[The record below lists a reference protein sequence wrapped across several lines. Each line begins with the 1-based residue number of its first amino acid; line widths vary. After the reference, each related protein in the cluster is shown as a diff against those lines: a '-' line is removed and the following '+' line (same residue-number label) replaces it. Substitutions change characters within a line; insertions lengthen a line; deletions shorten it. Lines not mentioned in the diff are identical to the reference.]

1 MITLGC
7 VVDPETNYSHVSLCA
22 GYGGID
28 LGLRRVLPSCRT
40 ILACEVEAY
49 ACAVLLSKMEEGQLD
64 ACPIWTDIKTL
75 PLEIIPKGIFVL
87 SGGFPCTPFSV
98 AGVRKTDDDPRHLFP
113 YIKDAIRSIQPRWV
127 FLENVEGIISA
138 KLRSE
143 GWSDPV
149 GTPVL
154 LHVLRELE
162 RIGYRTAWG
171 IFSAEECG
179 ATHVRKRVF
188 ILAKMG
194 DTRSSQ
200 ANGLPC
206 AEKREPYGETR
217 HSSFELANSS
227 SPRSEVGIS
236 ESEQRKEGDAEIINN
251 SSNRRWPARPDKN
264 QFKWEEPRLIK
275 PKLDGATNGDSSGL
289 DAALNRVDRLRMIGN
304 GCCPDTVAKAWQ
316 TLIKN
321 FL

>member
-7 VVDPETNYSHVSLCA
+7 VVDTQANYSHVSLCT

-75 PLEIIPKGIFVL
+75 PLAIIPKGIFVL

-113 YIKDAIRSIQPRWV
+113 YIKNAIRSIQPRWV

-162 RIGYRTAWG
+162 RIGYEPAWG

-188 ILAKMG
+188 ILAKM
-194 DTRSSQ
+194 
-200 ANGLPC
+200 
-206 AEKREPYGETR
+206 
-217 HSSFELANSS
+217 ANSS

-236 ESEQRKEGDAEIINN
+236 ESQQREEGDAEIVND
-251 SSNRRWPARPDKN
+251 SSNRRWPSRPGEN
-264 QFKWEEPRLIK
+264 QFEWEEPRLIK

-304 GCCPDTVAKAWQ
+304 GCCPDTVTLAWQ
-316 TLIKN
+316 TLIKKFN
-321 FL
+321 E

>member
-1 MITLGC
+1 
-7 VVDPETNYSHVSLCA
+7 
-22 GYGGID
+22 
-28 LGLRRVLPSCRT
+28 
-40 ILACEVEAY
+40 
-49 ACAVLLSKMEEGQLD
+49 MEEGQLD

-75 PLEIIPKGIFVL
+75 PLEVIPKGIFVL

-113 YIKDAIRSIQPRWV
+113 YIKNAIRSIQPRWV

-138 KLRSE
+138 KIGGD
-143 GWSDPV
+143 GWEDPA

-162 RIGYRTAWG
+162 RIGYEPAWG

-179 ATHVRKRVF
+179 HPHQRKRVF

-194 DTRSSQ
+194 DT
-200 ANGLPC
+200 
-206 AEKREPYGETR
+206 KFTR
-217 HSSFELANSS
+217 LERH
-227 SPRSEVGIS
+227 P
-236 ESEQRKEGDAEIINN
+236 ESEHPASRREI
-251 SSNRRWPARPDKN
+251 PFRPVAPPDFP
-264 QFKWEEPRLIK
+264 QHEWERPRTISK
-275 PKLDGATNGDSSGL
+275 SGICGAVDGVGSRLDTTEH
-289 DAALNRVDRLRMIGN
+289 RVDRLRMIGN

>member
-1 MITLGC
+1 MAVGC
-7 VVDPETNYSHVSLCA
+7 VVSAKANFSHVSLCT

-28 LGLRRVLPSCRT
+28 LGLRRVLPDCRT
-40 ILACEVEAY
+40 ILTCEVEAY

-75 PLEIIPKGIFVL
+75 PLEVIPKGIFVL

-162 RIGYRTAWG
+162 RIGYEPAWG

-188 ILAKMG
+188 ILAKM
-194 DTRSSQ
+194 
-200 ANGLPC
+200 
-206 AEKREPYGETR
+206 
-217 HSSFELANSS
+217 ANSS

-236 ESEQRKEGDAEIINN
+236 ESQQREEGDAEIVND
-251 SSNRRWPARPDKN
+251 SSNRRWPSRPGEN
-264 QFKWEEPRLIK
+264 QFEWEEPRLIK

-304 GCCPDTVAKAWQ
+304 GCCPDTVALAWQ
-316 TLIKN
+316 TLIKK

>member
-7 VVDPETNYSHVSLCA
+7 VVDTQANYSHVSLCT

-28 LGLRRVLPSCRT
+28 IGLRRVLPSCRT

-75 PLEIIPKGIFVL
+75 PLEVIPKGIFVL

-113 YIKDAIRSIQPRWV
+113 YIKDAIRSIQPKWV

-138 KLRSE
+138 KLGGD
-143 GWSDPV
+143 GWEDPA

-162 RIGYRTAWG
+162 RIGYEPAWG

-179 ATHVRKRVF
+179 HPHQRKRVF

-206 AEKREPYGETR
+206 AEKREPHGETR
-217 HSSFELANSS
+217 HSSFKMGDTKFTRLERH
-227 SPRSEVGIS
+227 P
-236 ESEQRKEGDAEIINN
+236 ESEHPASGWQI
-251 SSNRRWPARPDKN
+251 SSRPVAPPDFP
-264 QFKWEEPRLIK
+264 QHEWERPRTISK
-275 PKLDGATNGDSSGL
+275 SGICGAIDGVGSRLDTTEH
-289 DAALNRVDRLRMIGN
+289 RVDRLRMIGN